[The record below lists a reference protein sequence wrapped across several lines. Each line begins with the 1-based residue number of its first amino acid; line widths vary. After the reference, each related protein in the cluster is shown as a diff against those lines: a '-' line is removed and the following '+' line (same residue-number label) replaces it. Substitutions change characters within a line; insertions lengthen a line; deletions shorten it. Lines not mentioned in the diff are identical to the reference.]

1 MTAPRSTV
9 IRCLAMAMA
18 GLFLAAD
25 FAEARAGRGGG
36 FGSRGTRTFQAPPV
50 TRTAPQPAAPIQ
62 RSTTPQP
69 GPTAAQNAPRPGV
82 AQAARPG
89 FFSTRGGF
97 MGGLLGAGLLGML
110 LGYGMFGGLGG
121 LGSILGLLL
130 QVVLVVIVAR
140 MAFAWWQR
148 RNQPAYAGA
157 GMGPAPGGP
166 APGAPL
172 RRDTARLAYAGGGG
186 GASPGRD
193 ALGIGQPDLDQ
204 FERTLN
210 ELQTAYGA
218 QDVNALRSLATPEV
232 VDVLAEQLRENAER
246 GVVNHIADVRLL
258 QGDTAESWRE
268 AGQDYATVAMRFGLR
283 DWTTDHS
290 GRVVDGDPDRPTEAT
305 EVWTFVRPRGGRWL
319 VSAIQQ
325 G

>member
-1 MTAPRSTV
+1 MIPSRSTFTRALIV
-9 IRCLAMAMA
+9 AVTAVV
-18 GLFLAAD
+18 LAAGH
-25 FAEARAGRGGG
+25 AEARAGRGGSG
-36 FGSRGTRTFQAPPV
+36 FGSRGARTFDAPAP
-50 TRTAPQPAAPIQ
+50 TRTAPTPAAPIQ

-69 GPTAAQNAPRPGV
+69 GPTAAQNAPRPGM

-157 GMGPAPGGP
+157 GMGPAPG
-166 APGAPL
+166 APL
-172 RRDTARLAYAGGGG
+172 RRDAARPAYAGGGAG
-186 GASPGRD
+186 PSSGRD

-204 FERTLN
+204 FERTLT

-218 QDVNALRSLATPEV
+218 QDLNALRSLATPEV
-232 VDVLAEQLRENAER
+232 VDVLAEELRENEQR
-246 GVVNHIADVRLL
+246 GVVNHVADVRLL

-283 DWTTDHS
+283 DWTTDRS

-305 EVWTFVRPRGGRWL
+305 EIWTFVRPRGGRWL